1 MQAEL
6 VMIGTE
12 LLLGQIIDTNAAY
25 LAQQLKN
32 LGLNLYYKTTVGDNK
47 DRIRTVIE
55 QAHNRAEVVI
65 TSGGLGPTLDD
76 LTREA
81 IAEAVGVPLIFR
93 QDLMDQIARRFQ
105 KMGATMS
112 PNNARQAYIPE
123 GAIPMENPR
132 GTAPIFAFEDAKG
145 TIIVLPG
152 VPHELKYLME
162 NTIIPYL
169 QKRYGIKALIK
180 YRTLRTTGIGESRVD
195 EAIKDLIEQGRN
207 PTIGLL
213 AHIGGVSIRL
223 TAKGEDEAHLDR
235 LIGEVEVEIRRRL
248 GQYIYGVDE
257 QTLEGVVGELL
268 RAKSHTLALVESLQG
283 GTLIQKLTSVPN
295 AGAFFKEGIVLYSEE
310 AKRRFVQ
317 RFLTNIPSLTSSPE
331 LAQTMAQGVQQLGG
345 TDIGLCVLGEI
356 ISPENPQEEPSAVAY
371 VGLASAQGATLS
383 RTFRVSRVLSYMQE
397 RISLFALET
406 LRHYLQ
412 GEPIA

>member
-1 MQAEL
+1 MQAEI

-47 DRIRTVIE
+47 DRIRAVIE
-55 QAHNRAEVVI
+55 QAHNRSEVVI

-81 IAEAVGVPLIFR
+81 IAEAVGVKLVFR
-93 QDLMDQIARRFQ
+93 QDLMDQIAQRFQ
-105 KMGATMS
+105 KIGSPMS

-132 GTAPIFAFEDAKG
+132 GTAPIFAYEDTKG

-162 NTIIPYL
+162 NKVIPYL
-169 QKRYGIKALIK
+169 KNRFGIKELIK
-180 YRTLRTTGIGESRVD
+180 YKTLRTTGIGESRVD
-195 EAIKDLIEQGRN
+195 DAIKDLIEQGRN

-223 TAKGEDEAHLDR
+223 TAKGEEEAVLDR
-235 LIGEVEVEIRRRL
+235 MIGEVEEEIRRRL
-248 GQYIYGVDE
+248 GEYIYGADD
-257 QTLEGVVGELL
+257 QTLEGVVGDLL
-268 RAKSHTLALVESLQG
+268 QQTQKTLAVVDSVQG
-283 GTLIQKLTSVPN
+283 GILIPKITGVRQAAS
-295 AGAFFKEGIVLYSEE
+295 FFKEGIVLYSEE
-310 AKRRFVQ
+310 ARKRFFQ
-317 RFLTNIPSLTSSPE
+317 QCMTDAPPLQAGPE
-331 LAQTMAQGVQQLGG
+331 LSQSMAQGIRLL
-345 TDIGLCVLGEI
+345 TNADIGLCVLGA
-356 ISPENPQEEPSAVAY
+356 ISDPAHPSEEPTALAH
-371 VGLASAQGATLS
+371 VGLSDRQGHTLS
-383 RTFRVSRVLSYMQE
+383 RTFTMSRALSYIQE
-397 RISLFALET
+397 RIALFALET
-406 LRHYLQ
+406 LRRYLL
-412 GEPIA
+412 GAPLT